1 MIFVNFKSA
10 SSLITLVLPT
20 IPCRESSLVGRVY
33 MAVSR
38 AGASLH
44 TMAVL

>member
-1 MIFVNFKSA
+1 MIFVNFKST
-10 SSLITLVLPT
+10 LFLKTLVLPT
-20 IPCRESSLVGRVY
+20 KPCRESSLVGRVY